1 VKPAPVGPPTR
12 ERLLAAIDRM
22 AGTPVLAVAD
32 LVLDVFEHGRIG
44 RVSREAPVLI
54 LDHLRTDL
62 LPGGGANAVRNLAA
76 LGGRPRVVGRVGR
89 DAAGERLTALLD
101 ASGAD
106 VSGIWSDE
114 GYRTPEKRRI
124 LAGSAHSVQQ
134 QVVRLDAGGGREA
147 SADAPLL
154 ERVRRAA
161 EGARGALFSDYGFG
175 LLHPGTIA
183 AIVTAAGE
191 AGRKAF
197 VDSRRQLRAFPKPYA
212 ATPNLG
218 EAEASLGAPVGE
230 DGSRA
235 ADAAESLRQALD
247 AEAVV
252 VTLGS
257 LGMAAAT
264 RDGRRAR
271 IPVYGTDEV
280 ADVTGAGDTVI
291 AAFALASL
299 SGADALEAALLANYA
314 GGVVV
319 MKRGTA
325 TVSPEELR
333 RAVQSDT
340 AFDTRLQ
347 AP

>member
-1 VKPAPVGPPTR
+1 
-12 ERLLAAIDRM
+12 M

-54 LDHLRTDL
+54 LDHLRTDW
-62 LPGGGANAVRNLAA
+62 LPGGGANAVNNLAA

-89 DAAGERLTALLD
+89 DAAGERLMRLLE

-106 VSGIWSDE
+106 IEGIAIDPA
-114 GYRTPEKRRI
+114 YRTPEKRRI

-134 QVVRLDAGGGREA
+134 QVVRLDAGGGQEA
-147 SADAPLL
+147 EADPALL

-161 EGARGALFSDYGFG
+161 DGARGMLFSDYGFG
-175 LLHPGTIA
+175 LLQARTIGP
-183 AIVTAAGE
+183 IVAAAGE
-191 AGRKAF
+191 AGRRAF

-218 EAEASLGAPVGE
+218 EAETSLGAPVGD
-230 DGSRA
+230 DGARA
-235 ADAAESLRQALD
+235 AAAAESLRGELD

-252 VTLGS
+252 VTMGS
-257 LGMAAAT
+257 LGMAVAT

-271 IPVYGTDEV
+271 MPVYGTDEV

-299 SGADALEAALLANYA
+299 SGADPLDAALLANYA

-325 TVSPEELR
+325 TVSPDELR
-333 RAVQSDT
+333 RAVSADT
-340 AFDTRLQ
+340 ALETRLQ
-347 AP
+347 NL